1 MGIISTI
8 SVTIVV
14 IFIGIIALAIFIQTN
29 VELWNEVG
37 KDLWD
42 DFTGWLKKTK
52 AGMWYNNRKNGIDIL
67 SDREY
72 DRIVRTKG
80 IKVIEIV

>member
-1 MGIISTI
+1 MSIISTI
-8 SVTIVV
+8 SVTLVV

-37 KDLWD
+37 KDLRD
-42 DFTGWLKKTK
+42 DFTGWFKKTK
-52 AGMWYNNRKNGIDIL
+52 AGMWYNNKKNGVDIL

-72 DRIVRTKG
+72 DRIVKTKE

>member
-1 MGIISTI
+1 MSIISTI

-42 DFTGWLKKTK
+42 DFTGWFKKTK
-52 AGMWYNNRKNGIDIL
+52 VGMWYNNRKNGIDIL